1 MVRCFFQDSHMPLFT
16 DALKRAILGAALAFM
31 SSHTL
36 AAAIPAGV
44 TKVTSVEGITEYRLD
59 ANGLRILLAPDD
71 SKPTTTVNMTYLVGS
86 RHENY
91 GETGM
96 AHLLEHMLFKGSPS
110 MPNALGEFSKRGL
123 QANGTTSVD
132 RTNYYA
138 SFAAN
143 PETLAWYLN
152 WQADAMI
159 NASIKREDLDTEMT
173 VVRNEMESGENN
185 PFRILWQK
193 MLSIAYE
200 WHNYG
205 KTPIG
210 ARSDVENVD
219 IAQLRAFYKTY
230 YQPDNAVLIV
240 TGKFEPAVVLNDVV
254 KSFGKIPR
262 PTRTLPPEYTVD
274 PVQDGERSVILRRV
288 GGAPLVAAMY
298 HVPSAAHKDFAAIDL
313 ASMIL
318 ADTPSGRLYKAMVP
332 DKKAAS
338 VFGFTMDRT
347 APGTV
352 MFGAS
357 LQPGMDQTASL
368 KTLTDTLESI
378 AKHPF
383 TQEELDRVRNQW
395 LKSWEQMFSDAQK
408 VSSGLSEA
416 VAVGDWRLWFLS
428 RDRIRATTLAQVQQ
442 AAEQYLTQSN
452 RTEGQYIPT
461 EKPVRAPVFTKPD
474 LAAELK
480 DYVGDAQLKQAEAFD
495 PDPNNIDQRT
505 QRKTVKLSNGSLK
518 LALLPKESRGER
530 VHAVIQLQFG
540 DVDTLKG
547 QRIAS
552 IATPDLLLSGTALLT
567 RQQIKDR
574 IDALGGTVG
583 ISSSGTTVNISLS
596 TTRPNIDPL
605 ARFILD
611 VVREANFPQA
621 EVDEYKGKLLTS
633 IKSSMTEPTAIASRM
648 LARHDNPWPKDD
660 IRYQPSF
667 EESIEAVNTLKRETL
682 VAFHKKFYGVSH
694 ATAAAVG
701 SFDPKA
707 FENTLTQALNTWAT
721 GAAYSRIPNPYRAIK
736 PVQMQALTPDKAN
749 AFYTAAMP
757 LKMQDTDADYAAL
770 TLANF
775 LLGTSETSR
784 LWLRVREKEG
794 LSYNVRT
801 RLNVSAFEPSGSW
814 GVYAIF
820 SPENRS
826 KVEAAIREE
835 FERLLKDG
843 FSQTEVQDGI
853 KALLNY
859 RKLARAQDASLTG
872 AWVNYLDL
880 DRSFAWAAELDRKL
894 SSLTADQVNA
904 VVRKYLKPAEFSSV
918 AAGDFE
924 KKK

>member
-1 MVRCFFQDSHMPLFT
+1 MPLFT
-16 DALKRAILGAALAFM
+16 DALKGAILGAALAFIG
-31 SSHTL
+31 SQTL
-36 AAAIPAGV
+36 AAAIPAGI

-59 ANGLRILLAPDD
+59 TNGLRILLAPDE

-96 AHLLEHMLFKGSPS
+96 AHLLEHMLFKGTPA

-240 TGKFEPAVVLNDVV
+240 TGKFDPSAVLNDVV

-274 PVQDGERSVILRRV
+274 PVQDGERSVTLRRV

-313 ASMIL
+313 GTMIL
-318 ADTPSGRLYKAMVP
+318 GDTPSGRLYKAMVP
-332 DKKAAS
+332 SKQAAS

-357 LQPGMDQTASL
+357 LQPGMNQSASL
-368 KTLTDTLESI
+368 NTLTETLESI

-395 LKSWEQMFSDAQK
+395 LKSWDQMFSDAQK

-416 VAVGDWRLWFLS
+416 VALGDWRLWFLS
-428 RDRIRATTLAQVQQ
+428 RDRIRATTLTQVQL

-461 EKPVRAPVFTKPD
+461 EKPVRAPVFSKPD
-474 LAAELK
+474 LAVELK

-505 QRKTVKLSNGSLK
+505 QRKTVKLSNGSLS

-530 VHAVIQLQFG
+530 VNTVIQLKFG
-540 DVDTLKG
+540 NVESLKG

-552 IATPDLLLSGTALLT
+552 IATPDLLLSGTPQLT

-574 IDALGGTVG
+574 IDALGGQVSVSG
-583 ISSSGTTVNISLS
+583 SGTTVNISLS

-605 ARFILD
+605 LRFILD
-611 VVREANFPQA
+611 VVRGANFPQS

-648 LARHDNPWPKDD
+648 LVRHDNPWPKDD

-667 EESIEAVNTLKRETL
+667 EESIDAVNTLKREML
-682 VAFHKKFYGVSH
+682 VDFHKQFYGVTH
-694 ATAAAVG
+694 VTAAAVG
-701 SFDPKA
+701 SFEPA
-707 FENTLTQALNTWAT
+707 ALESALTQSLNSWAA
-721 GAAYSRIPNPYRAIK
+721 GAAYARIPNPYRAIK

-757 LKMQDTDADYAAL
+757 LKMQDTDQDYAAL
-770 TLANF
+770 SLANF

-801 RLNVSAFEPSGSW
+801 RLTVSAFEPSGSW

-835 FERLLKDG
+835 FERVLKDG
-843 FSQTEVQDGI
+843 FSQAEVQDGI

-859 RKLARAQDASLTG
+859 RKLARAQDSGLTG
-872 AWVNYLDL
+872 AWVNYLDTG
-880 DRSFAWAAELDRKL
+880 RTFAWAAELDRKMANL
-894 SSLTADQVNA
+894 SADQVNT
-904 VVRKYLKPAEFSSV
+904 VVRKYLKPTEFSSV

-924 KKK
+924 KTK

>member
-1 MVRCFFQDSHMPLFT
+1 MPLFT
-16 DALKRAILGAALAFM
+16 DALKRAILGAAVAFIG
-31 SSHTL
+31 SQTL
-36 AAAIPAGV
+36 AAAIPAGI

-59 ANGLRILLAPDD
+59 ANGLRILLAPDE

-96 AHLLEHMLFKGSPS
+96 AHLLEHMLFKGSPA

-240 TGKFEPAVVLNDVV
+240 TGKFDPSVVLNDVV

-274 PVQDGERSVILRRV
+274 PVQDGERSVTLRRV

-318 ADTPSGRLYKAMVP
+318 GDTPSGRLYKAMVP
-332 DKKAAS
+332 GKQAAS

-357 LQPGMDQTASL
+357 LQPGMDQSASL
-368 KTLTDTLESI
+368 KTLTETLESI

-395 LKSWEQMFSDAQK
+395 LKSWDQMFSDAQK

-428 RDRIRATTLAQVQQ
+428 RDRIRAVTLAQVQQ

-461 EKPVRAPVFTKPD
+461 EKPVRAPVFSKPD
-474 LAAELK
+474 LSAELK

-505 QRKTVKLSNGSLK
+505 QRKTVKLSNGSLS

-530 VHAVIQLQFG
+530 VHTVIQLKFG
-540 DVDTLKG
+540 NVDSLKG

-552 IATPDLLLSGTALLT
+552 IATPDLLLSGTAQRT

-574 IDALGGTVG
+574 IDALGGQVSVSG
-583 ISSSGTTVNISLS
+583 SGTTVNISLS

-605 ARFILD
+605 VRFILD
-611 VVREANFPQA
+611 VVREANFPQS

-648 LARHDNPWPKDD
+648 LARHDNPWPRDD

-667 EESIEAVNTLKRETL
+667 DESIEAVNTLKREML
-682 VAFHKKFYGVSH
+682 VDFHKKFYGVAH
-694 ATAAAVG
+694 VTAAAVG
-701 SFDPKA
+701 SFDPTA
-707 FENTLTQALNTWAT
+707 LESTLTQSLNSWAA

-757 LKMQDTDADYAAL
+757 LKMQDTDPDYAAL
-770 TLANF
+770 SLANF

-801 RLNVSAFEPSGSW
+801 RLNVSSFEPSGSW

-835 FERLLKDG
+835 FERVIRDG
-843 FSQTEVQDGI
+843 FSQAEVQDGI

-859 RKLARAQDASLTG
+859 RKLARAQDSGLTG
-872 AWVNYLDL
+872 AWVNYLDTG
-880 DRSFAWAAELDRKL
+880 RTFAWAAELDRKMAN
-894 SSLTADQVNA
+894 LTADQVNA
-904 VVRKYLKPAEFSSV
+904 VIRKYLKPAEFSSV

>member
-1 MVRCFFQDSHMPLFT
+1 MSLFT
-16 DALKRAILGAALAFM
+16 DALKRALIGAAFAFIGSQSM
-31 SSHTL
+31 
-36 AAAIPAGV
+36 AAAIPVGV

-59 ANGLRILLAPDD
+59 ANGLRILLAPDE

-96 AHLLEHMLFKGSPS
+96 AHLLEHMLFKGTPT

-143 PETLAWYLN
+143 PDTLAWYLN

-159 NASIKREDLDTEMT
+159 NATIKREDLDTEMT

-240 TGKFEPAVVLNDVV
+240 TGKFDTSAVLADVI

-332 DKKAAS
+332 TKQAAS

-357 LQPGMDQTASL
+357 LQPDMDQAKSL
-368 KTLTDTLESI
+368 QTLTSTLESI

-395 LKSWEQMFSDAQK
+395 LKSWDQMFSDAQK

-416 VAVGDWRLWFLS
+416 IAVGDWRLWFLA

-442 AAEQYLTQSN
+442 AADQYLTQSN

-461 EKPVRAPVFTKPD
+461 EKPLRAPAFSKPD
-474 LAAELK
+474 LSAELK

-495 PDPNNIDQRT
+495 PDPNNIDKRT
-505 QRKTVKLSNGSLK
+505 QRKTVRLSNGTLR

-530 VHAVIQLQFG
+530 VQTVIQLHFG
-540 DVDTLKG
+540 NVETLKG

-552 IATPDLLLSGTALLT
+552 IATPDLLLSGTAQLT

-574 IDALGGTVG
+574 IDALGGQVSVSG
-583 ISSSGTTVNISLS
+583 SGTTVNISLS
-596 TTRPNIDPL
+596 TTRANIDSL
-605 ARFILD
+605 ASFVLD
-611 VVREANFPQA
+611 VVRQANFPQT

-667 EESIEAVNTLKRETL
+667 EESIAAVTEIKREML
-682 VAFHKKFYGVSH
+682 VAFHKNFYGTAHVS
-694 ATAAAVG
+694 AASVG
-701 SFDPKA
+701 SFDPVTL
-707 FENTLTQALNTWAT
+707 ENALTQSLNHWTA
-721 GAAYSRIPNPYRAIK
+721 GAAYTRIPNPYRDIK
-736 PVQMQALTPDKAN
+736 PAQMQALTPDKAN

-757 LKMQDTDADYAAL
+757 LKMQDTDPDYAAL
-770 TLANF
+770 SLANF

-784 LWLRVREKEG
+784 LWMRVREKEG

-801 RLNVSAFEPSGSW
+801 RLSISAFEPSGSW

-820 SPENRS
+820 SPENRD
-826 KVEAAIREE
+826 KVETAIREE
-835 FERLLKDG
+835 FERVLKDG
-843 FSQTEVQDGI
+843 FSATEIQDGI
-853 KALLNY
+853 KSLLNY
-859 RKLARAQDASLTG
+859 RKLARAQDSGLTG
-872 AWVNYLDL
+872 AWINYLDTN
-880 DRSFAWAAELDRKL
+880 RTFAWAAELDRQL
-894 SSLTADQVNA
+894 ASLTLEQVNA
-904 VVRKYLKPAEFSSV
+904 AVRKYLKPTEFSSV

>member
-1 MVRCFFQDSHMPLFT
+1 MSLFT
-16 DALKRAILGAALAFM
+16 DALKRAFLGAAFAFIGSQSM
-31 SSHTL
+31 
-36 AAAIPAGV
+36 AAAIPAGI

-59 ANGLRILLAPDD
+59 ANGLRIVLAPDE

-96 AHLLEHMLFKGSPS
+96 AHLLEHMLFKGTPT

-143 PETLAWYLN
+143 PDTLAWYLN

-159 NASIKREDLDTEMT
+159 NATIKREDLDTEMT

-240 TGKFEPAVVLNDVV
+240 TGKFDTSVVLADVL
-254 KSFGKIPR
+254 KSFGNIPR
-262 PTRTLPPEYTVD
+262 PTRKLPPEYTVD

-332 DKKAAS
+332 AKQAAS

-357 LQPGMDQTASL
+357 LQPGMDQAKSL
-368 KTLTDTLESI
+368 QTLTSTLESI

-383 TQEELDRVRNQW
+383 TPEELDRVRNQW
-395 LKSWEQMFSDAQK
+395 LKSWDQMFSDAQK

-416 VAVGDWRLWFLS
+416 IAVGDWRLWFLS
-428 RDRIRATTLAQVQQ
+428 RDRIRAVTLAQVQQ
-442 AAEQYLTQSN
+442 AADQYLTQSN

-461 EKPVRAPVFTKPD
+461 EKPIRAPAFSKPD
-474 LAAELK
+474 LSAELK

-495 PDPNNIDQRT
+495 PDPTNIDKRT
-505 QRKTVKLSNGSLK
+505 QRKTVKLSNGSLR

-530 VHAVIQLQFG
+530 VQTVIQLHFG
-540 DVDTLKG
+540 DVETLKG

-552 IATPDLLLSGTALLT
+552 IATPDLLLSGTAQLT

-574 IDALGGTVG
+574 IDALGGQV
-583 ISSSGTTVNISLS
+583 SVSGSGATVNISLS
-596 TTRPNIDPL
+596 TTRANIDPL
-605 ARFILD
+605 IGFVLD
-611 VVREANFPQA
+611 VVRQASFPQA

-648 LARHDNPWPKDD
+648 LARHDNPWPRDD

-667 EESIEAVNTLKRETL
+667 EESIAAVTELKREML
-682 VAFHKKFYGVSH
+682 VAFHTNFYGATH
-694 ATAAAVG
+694 ASAAAVG
-701 SFDPKA
+701 SFDPA
-707 FENTLTQALNTWAT
+707 VLESTLTQALNQWAP
-721 GAAYSRIPNPYRAIK
+721 GAAYTRIPNPYRDIK

-757 LKMQDTDADYAAL
+757 LKMQDTDPDYAAL
-770 TLANF
+770 SLANF

-784 LWLRVREKEG
+784 LWMRVREKEG

-801 RLNVSAFEPSGSW
+801 RLNVSAYEPSGSW

-820 SPENRS
+820 SPENRA
-826 KVEAAIREE
+826 KVEAAIHEE
-835 FERLLKDG
+835 FERVLKEG
-843 FSQTEVQDGI
+843 FSEAEVQDGI

-859 RKLARAQDASLTG
+859 RKLARAQDGGLTG
-872 AWVNYLDL
+872 AWINYLDTG
-880 DRSFAWAAELDRKL
+880 RTFAWAAELDSKL
-894 SSLTADQVNA
+894 ARLTAEQVNT
-904 VVRKYLKPAEFSSV
+904 VVRKYLKPAAFSSV

>member
-1 MVRCFFQDSHMPLFT
+1 MSLFT
-16 DALKRAILGAALAFM
+16 DALKRTLIGAAFALIGTHSM
-31 SSHTL
+31 

-44 TKVTSVEGITEYRLD
+44 TKVTSVEGITEYRLES
-59 ANGLRILLAPDD
+59 NGLRILLAPDE

-96 AHLLEHMLFKGSPS
+96 AHLLEHMLFKGTPT
-110 MPNALGEFSKRGL
+110 MPNSLGEFSKRGL

-143 PETLAWYLN
+143 PDTLAWYLN

-219 IAQLRAFYKTY
+219 IGQLRAFYKTY

-240 TGKFEPAVVLNDVV
+240 TGKFDTPTVLADVM
-254 KSFGKIPR
+254 KSFGSIPR
-262 PTRTLPPEYTVD
+262 PSRTLPPEYTTD

-313 ASMIL
+313 ASMIVS
-318 ADTPSGRLYKAMVP
+318 DTPSGRLYKAMVP
-332 DKKAAS
+332 TKQAAS

-357 LQPGMDQTASL
+357 LQPGMDQAASL
-368 KTLTDTLESI
+368 KTLVQTLESL
-378 AKHPF
+378 AQHPF

-408 VSSGLSEA
+408 VSAGLSEA
-416 VAVGDWRLWFLS
+416 AAVGDWRLWFLA
-428 RDRIRATTLAQVQQ
+428 RDRIRAVTLAQVQQ
-442 AAEQYLTQSN
+442 AADLYLTQSN

-461 EKPVRAPVFTKPD
+461 EKPLRSPALSKPD

-495 PDPNNIDQRT
+495 PDPKNIDQRT
-505 QRKTVKLSNGSLK
+505 QRKTVKLTNGSIQ

-530 VHAVIQLQFG
+530 VQTVIQLHFG
-540 DVDTLKG
+540 DVSSLKG

-552 IATPDLLLSGTALLT
+552 IATPDLLLSGTAQLT

-574 IDALGGTVG
+574 IDALGGQV
-583 ISSSGTTVNISLS
+583 SVSGSGATLNISLS
-596 TTRPNIDPL
+596 TTRANIDAL
-605 ARFILD
+605 VQFVLDTARQ
-611 VVREANFPQA
+611 ANFPQA
-621 EVDEYKGKLLTS
+621 EVDEYKAKLLTS
-633 IKSSMTEPTAIASRM
+633 IKSSMTEPTAIATRM
-648 LARHDNPWPKDD
+648 LSRHDNPWPKDD

-667 EESIEAVNTLKRETL
+667 DESLATVEALKRESL
-682 VAFHKKFYGVSH
+682 VTFHQTFYGAAH
-694 ATAAAVG
+694 AMGAAVG
-701 SFDPKA
+701 SFDPA
-707 FENTLTQALNTWAT
+707 SLQATLTASLNQWGAGQAYA
-721 GAAYSRIPNPYRAIK
+721 RIPQPYRDIK
-736 PVQMQALTPDKAN
+736 PAQMQALTPDKAN

-770 TLANF
+770 SLANF

-820 SPENRS
+820 SPENRN

-835 FERLLKDG
+835 FERVLKDG
-843 FSQTEVQDGI
+843 FNQTEVQDGI

-859 RKLARAQDASLTG
+859 RKLARAQDNGLTG
-872 AWVNYLDL
+872 AWINYLDTG
-880 DRSFAWAAELDRKL
+880 RTFAWAAELDRKL
-894 SSLTADQVNA
+894 STLSAEQVNT
-904 VVRKYLKPAEFSSV
+904 VIRKYLKPAEFSSV

-924 KKK
+924 KKQ

>member
-1 MVRCFFQDSHMPLFT
+1 MPLFT
-16 DALKRAILGAALAFM
+16 DALKRAVIGAALAFLG
-31 SSHTL
+31 SQSL
-36 AAAIPAGV
+36 AAALPAGI
-44 TKVTSVEGITEYRLD
+44 TQVTSVEGITEYRLD
-59 ANGLRILLAPDD
+59 SNGLRILLAPDA

-96 AHLLEHMLFKGSPS
+96 AHLLEHMLFKGTPT

-143 PETLAWYLN
+143 PDTLAWYLN

-240 TGKFEPAVVLNDVV
+240 TGKFDTNAVLEDVI

-262 PTRTLPPEYTVD
+262 PSRKLPPEYTVD

-298 HVPSAAHKDFAAIDL
+298 HVPSAGHKDFAAIDL

-318 ADTPSGRLYKAMVP
+318 SDTPSGRLYKAMVP
-332 DKKAAS
+332 SKHAAS

-357 LQPGMDQTASL
+357 LQPGMNQAESL
-368 KTLTDTLESI
+368 KTLTHTLESI

-395 LKSWEQMFSDAQK
+395 LKSWDQMFSDAQK

-416 VAVGDWRLWFLS
+416 VAVGDWRLWFLA

-442 AAEQYLTQSN
+442 VAEQYLTQSN
-452 RTEGQYIPT
+452 RTEGQYVPT
-461 EKPVRAPVFTKPD
+461 EKPIRAPAFTKPD

-495 PDPNNIDQRT
+495 PDPKNIDQRT
-505 QRKTVKLSNGSLK
+505 QRKTVKLSNGTLK

-530 VHAVIQLQFG
+530 VQTVIQLKFG
-540 DVDTLKG
+540 NVDTLKG

-552 IATPDLLLSGTALLT
+552 IATPDLLLSGTAQLS

-574 IDALGGTVG
+574 IDALGGQVA
-583 ISSSGTTVNISLS
+583 ISGSGASVNISLS
-596 TTRPNIDPL
+596 TTRANIDSL
-605 ARFILD
+605 VRLILD
-611 VVREANFPQA
+611 VVREANFPQS
-621 EVDEYKGKLLTS
+621 EVDEYKAKLLTS

-667 EESIEAVNTLKRETL
+667 EESIASVNTLTREAL
-682 VAFHKKFYGVSH
+682 VKFHQTFYGATQV
-694 ATAAAVG
+694 TAAAVG
-701 SFDPKA
+701 SFDPA
-707 FENTLTQALNTWAT
+707 TMERTLTQSLNNWRAGAT
-721 GAAYSRIPNPYRAIK
+721 YTRIPNPYRDIK
-736 PVQMQALTPDKAN
+736 PEQMQALTPDKAN

-757 LKMQDTDADYAAL
+757 LKMQDNDPDYPAL
-770 TLANF
+770 SLANF

-784 LWLRVREKEG
+784 LWMRVREQEG

-801 RLNVSAFEPSGSW
+801 RLNVSAYEPSGSW

-820 SPENRS
+820 SPENRG

-835 FERLLKDG
+835 FERVLKDG
-843 FSQTEVQDGI
+843 FSQAEVADGI

-859 RKLARAQDASLTG
+859 RKLARAQDSGLSS

-880 DRSFAWAAELDRKL
+880 GRSFEWAAELDRKL
-894 SSLTADQVNA
+894 ASLTPEQLNT
-904 VVRKYLKPAEFSSV
+904 VVRKYLKPDQFSSV

>member
-1 MVRCFFQDSHMPLFT
+1 MSLFT
-16 DALKRAILGAALAFM
+16 DALKRTFLGAAFAFIGSQSM
-31 SSHTL
+31 
-36 AAAIPAGV
+36 AAAIPAGIS
-44 TKVTSVEGITEYRLD
+44 KVTSVEGITEYRLD
-59 ANGLRILLAPDD
+59 ANGLRILLAPDE

-96 AHLLEHMLFKGSPS
+96 AHLLEHMLFKGTPTL
-110 MPNALGEFSKRGL
+110 PNALGEFSKRGL

-143 PETLAWYLN
+143 PDTLAWYLN

-159 NASIKREDLDTEMT
+159 NATIKREDLDTEMT

-240 TGKFEPAVVLNDVV
+240 TGKFETATVLTDVV
-254 KSFGKIPR
+254 KSFGNIAR
-262 PTRTLPPEYTVD
+262 PTRKLPPEYTVD
-274 PVQDGERSVILRRV
+274 PVQDGERSIMLRRV

-298 HVPSAAHKDFAAIDL
+298 HVPSAAHKDFAALDL
-313 ASMIL
+313 ASMML

-332 DKKAAS
+332 TKQAAS

-357 LQPGMDQTASL
+357 LQPGMDQAASL
-368 KTLTDTLESI
+368 KTLTSTLESI
-378 AKHPF
+378 AQHPF

-395 LKSWEQMFSDAQK
+395 LTSWDQMFSDAQK

-416 VAVGDWRLWFLS
+416 VAIGDWRLWFLS
-428 RDRIRATTLAQVQQ
+428 RDRIRAVTLAQVQQ
-442 AAEQYLTQSN
+442 AADQYLTQSN

-461 EKPVRAPVFTKPD
+461 EKPLRAPAFSKPD

-480 DYVGDAQLKQAEAFD
+480 DYAGDAQLKQAEAFD
-495 PDPNNIDQRT
+495 PDPNNIDKRT
-505 QRKTVKLSNGSLK
+505 QRKTVKLSNGTLR

-530 VHAVIQLQFG
+530 VQTVIQLQFG
-540 DVDTLKG
+540 NAQTLRG

-552 IATPDLLLSGTALLT
+552 IATPDLLLSGTEQLT

-574 IDALGGTVG
+574 IDALGGQVSVSG
-583 ISSSGTTVNISLS
+583 SGTTVTISLS
-596 TTRPNIDPL
+596 TTRANIDSL
-605 ARFILD
+605 VRFVLD
-611 VVREANFPQA
+611 VVRQASFPQT
-621 EVDEYKGKLLTS
+621 EVDEYRGKVLTS
-633 IKSSMTEPTAIASRM
+633 IKSSMTEPMSIASRM
-648 LARHDNPWPKDD
+648 LSRHDNPWPKDD

-667 EESIEAVNTLKRETL
+667 EESIASVSELKRDML
-682 VAFHKKFYGVSH
+682 VTFHKNFYGSSQVSV
-694 ATAAAVG
+694 AAVG
-701 SFDPKA
+701 SFDPA
-707 FENTLTQALNTWAT
+707 LMENTLTQTLNQWAA
-721 GAAYSRIPNPYRAIK
+721 GASFTRLSNPYRDIK

-757 LKMQDTDADYAAL
+757 LKMQDTDPDFAAL
-770 TLANF
+770 SLANF
-775 LLGTSETSR
+775 LLGSSETSR
-784 LWLRVREKEG
+784 LWMRVREKEG

-801 RLNVSAFEPSGSW
+801 RLNVSAFEPTGSW

-820 SPENRS
+820 SPENRT

-835 FERLLKDG
+835 FERVIKEG
-843 FSQTEVQDGI
+843 FGEAEVQDGI

-859 RKLARAQDASLTG
+859 RKLARAQDSGLTS
-872 AWVNYLDL
+872 AWINYLDTG
-880 DRSFAWAAELDRKL
+880 RSFAWAAELDQKMAKL
-894 SSLTADQVNA
+894 NAEHVNA
-904 VVRKYLKPAEFSSV
+904 IVRKYLKPDQFSSV

>member
-1 MVRCFFQDSHMPLFT
+1 MPLFST
-16 DALKRAILGAALAFM
+16 ALKQAFLGATLAFIGSQALAA
-31 SSHTL
+31 T
-36 AAAIPAGV
+36 IPVGI
-44 TKVTSVEGITEYRLD
+44 TQVTSVEGITEYRLN
-59 ANGLRILLAPDD
+59 ANGLRVLLAPDE

-96 AHLLEHMLFKGSPS
+96 AHLLEHMLFKGTPN

-143 PETLAWYLN
+143 PDTLAWYLS

-159 NASIKREDLDTEMT
+159 NSSIKREDLDTEMT

-219 IAQLRAFYKTY
+219 IAQLKAFYRTY
-230 YQPDNAVLIV
+230 YQPDNAVLII
-240 TGKFEPAVVLNDVV
+240 TGKFDTTTVLNDVV
-254 KSFGKIPR
+254 KSFGSIPK
-262 PTRTLPPEYTVD
+262 PTRIVPPEYTVD

-298 HVPSAAHKDFAAIDL
+298 HVPSAAHKDFAALDL

-318 ADTPSGRLYKAMVP
+318 SDTPSGRLYKAMVP
-332 DKKAAS
+332 KKQAAS

-357 LQPGMDQTASL
+357 LQPGMDQNASL
-368 KTLTDTLESI
+368 QTLTQTLESI
-378 AKHPF
+378 AEHPF

-416 VAVGDWRLWFLS
+416 AALGDWRLWFLS
-428 RDRIRATTLAQVQQ
+428 RDRIRSTTLEHVQS
-442 AAEQYLTQSN
+442 AATQYLTQSN
-452 RTEGQYIPT
+452 RSEGQYVPT
-461 EKPVRAPVFTKPD
+461 EKPVRAPSFAKPD
-474 LAAELK
+474 LSAELK

-495 PDPNNIDQRT
+495 PDPKNIDQRT
-505 QRKTVKLSNGSLK
+505 LRKTVKLSPGSLT

-530 VHAVIQLQFG
+530 VNSVIQLRFG
-540 DVDTLKG
+540 NVATLNG
-547 QRIAS
+547 QRMRS
-552 IATPDLLLSGTALLT
+552 IATPELLLSGTAKLS
-567 RQQIKDR
+567 RQQINDR
-574 IDALGGTVG
+574 IDALGGQVG
-583 ISSSGTTVNISLS
+583 ISGSGSTVNISLS
-596 TTRPNIDPL
+596 TTRPNIEPL
-605 ARFILD
+605 IQF
-611 VVREANFPQA
+611 VVGVIREANFPQDQL
-621 EVDEYKGKLLTS
+621 DEYKGKLLTS
-633 IKSSMTEPTAIASRM
+633 IKSSMTEPNAIASRM
-648 LARHDNPWPKDD
+648 LGRHDNPWPIDD
-660 IRYQPSF
+660 IRYQPTF
-667 EESIEAVNTLKRETL
+667 DESIAMVSALRRED
-682 VAFHKKFYGVSH
+682 VVEFHKKFYGVAN

-701 SFDPKA
+701 SFDA
-707 FENTLTQALNTWAT
+707 ATLERTLTQALDGWQAGMTFARVP
-721 GAAYSRIPNPYRAIK
+721 SPYREVK
-736 PVQMQALTPDKAN
+736 PEQMQALTPDKAN
-749 AFYTAAMP
+749 AIYVAAMP
-757 LKMQDTDADYAAL
+757 LKMQDTDPDHPAL

-775 LLGTSETSR
+775 LLGSSETSR
-784 LWLRVREKEG
+784 LWLRVREQDG
-794 LSYNVRT
+794 LSYSVRT
-801 RLNVSAFEPSGSW
+801 RLSVSAFEPSGSW
-814 GVYAIF
+814 GVSAIF
-820 SPENRS
+820 SPENRG
-826 KVEAAIREE
+826 KVERAIREE
-835 FERLLKDG
+835 FDRVLKDG
-843 FSQTEVQDGI
+843 FTEAEVQDGI

-859 RKLARAQDASLTG
+859 RKLARAQDSGLTG
-872 AWVNYLDL
+872 AWINYLDT
-880 DRSFAWAAELDRKL
+880 DRSFAWAAALDQQVAAL
-894 SSLTADQVNA
+894 SVEQVNA
-904 VVRKYLKPAEFSSV
+904 VIRKYLKPAAFSSV

>member
-1 MVRCFFQDSHMPLFT
+1 MSLFT
-16 DALKRAILGAALAFM
+16 DALKRTLIGAAFAFIG
-31 SSHTL
+31 SHSM

-44 TKVTSVEGITEYRLD
+44 TKVTSVEGITEYRLES
-59 ANGLRILLAPDD
+59 NGLRILLAPDA

-96 AHLLEHMLFKGSPS
+96 AHLLEHMLFKGTPT

-143 PETLAWYLN
+143 PDTLAWYLN

-159 NASIKREDLDTEMT
+159 NSTIKRADLDTEMT

-240 TGKFEPAVVLNDVV
+240 TGKFDTAAVLVDVV

-262 PTRTLPPEYTVD
+262 PTRTIPPEYTVD

-298 HVPSAAHKDFAAIDL
+298 HVPSAAHKNFAAIDL

-332 DKKAAS
+332 TKQAAS

-357 LQPGMDQTASL
+357 LQPGMDQAESL
-368 KTLTDTLESI
+368 KTLTSTLESI
-378 AKHPF
+378 SKHPF
-383 TQEELDRVRNQW
+383 IQEELDRVRNQW
-395 LKSWEQMFSDAQK
+395 LKSWDQMFSDAQK

-416 VAVGDWRLWFLS
+416 VAVGDWRMWFLS
-428 RDRIRATTLAQVQQ
+428 RDRIREATLAQVQQ
-442 AAEQYLTQSN
+442 AADQYLIQSN
-452 RTEGQYIPT
+452 RTEGQYTPT
-461 EKPVRAPVFTKPD
+461 EKPVRAPVFSKPD
-474 LAAELK
+474 LSVELK

-495 PDPNNIDQRT
+495 PDPNNIDTRT
-505 QRKTVKLSNGSLK
+505 QRKTVKLANGTLR

-530 VHAVIQLQFG
+530 VQTAIQLQFG
-540 DVDTLKG
+540 DVDSLKG

-552 IATPDLLLSGTALLT
+552 IATPDLLLSGTKQLT

-574 IDALGGTVG
+574 IDALGGQVSVSG
-583 ISSSGTTVNISLS
+583 SGTTVNISLS
-596 TTRPNIDPL
+596 TTRTNIDPL
-605 ARFILD
+605 VRFILD
-611 VVREANFPQA
+611 VVRQASFPQA

-648 LARHDNPWPKDD
+648 LARHDNPWPMDD

-667 EESIEAVNTLKRETL
+667 KESIESVNALSRETL
-682 VAFHKKFYGVSH
+682 VAFHKKFYGAAH
-694 ATAAAVG
+694 ASAAAVG
-701 SFDPKA
+701 SFDPSML
-707 FENTLTQALNTWAT
+707 ESALIESLNSWAT
-721 GAAYSRIPNPYRAIK
+721 GAAYTRIPNPYRGIK
-736 PVQMQALTPDKAN
+736 PVKMQALTPDKAN

-757 LKMQDTDADYAAL
+757 LKMQDTDPDYPAL
-770 TLANF
+770 SLANF

-820 SPENRS
+820 SPENRN

-835 FERLLKDG
+835 FERVLKDG
-843 FSQTEVQDGI
+843 FSQAEVQDGI

-859 RKLARAQDASLTG
+859 RKLARAQDSGLTG
-872 AWVNYLDL
+872 AWINYLDTG
-880 DRSFAWAAELDRKL
+880 RTFAWAAELDRKL
-894 SSLTADQVNA
+894 AGLNADQINA
-904 VVRKYLKPAEFSSV
+904 AVRQYLKPAEFSSV

>member
-1 MVRCFFQDSHMPLFT
+1 MPLFT
-16 DALKRAILGAALAFM
+16 DALKRAFVGAALAFLG
-31 SSHTL
+31 SQSL
-36 AAAIPAGV
+36 AAALPAGI
-44 TKVTSVEGITEYRLD
+44 TQVTSVEGITEYRLD
-59 ANGLRILLAPDD
+59 SNGLRILLAPDA

-96 AHLLEHMLFKGSPS
+96 AHLLEHMLFKGTPT

-143 PETLAWYLN
+143 PDTLAWYLN
-152 WQADAMI
+152 WQADAMV

-240 TGKFEPAVVLNDVV
+240 TGKFDTNAVLADVI

-262 PTRTLPPEYTVD
+262 PTRKLPPEYTVD

-298 HVPSAAHKDFAAIDL
+298 HVPSAGHKDFAAIDL

-318 ADTPSGRLYKAMVP
+318 SDTPSGRLYKAMVP
-332 DKKAAS
+332 SKHAAS

-352 MFGAS
+352 MFGVS
-357 LQPGMDQTASL
+357 LQPGMNQAESL
-368 KTLTDTLESI
+368 KTLTHTLESI

-395 LKSWEQMFSDAQK
+395 LKSWDQMFSDAQK

-416 VAVGDWRLWFLS
+416 VAVGDWRLWFLA

-452 RTEGQYIPT
+452 RTEGQYVPT
-461 EKPVRAPVFTKPD
+461 EKPIRAPVFTKPD

-495 PDPNNIDQRT
+495 PDPKNIDQRT
-505 QRKTVKLSNGSLK
+505 QRKTVKLSNGTLK

-530 VHAVIQLQFG
+530 VQTVIQLKYG
-540 DVDTLKG
+540 NVDTLKG

-552 IATPDLLLSGTALLT
+552 IATPDLLLSGTAQLS

-574 IDALGGTVG
+574 IDALGGQVG
-583 ISSSGTTVNISLS
+583 ISGSGATVNISLS
-596 TTRPNIDPL
+596 TTRANIDPL
-605 ARFILD
+605 VRLILD
-611 VVREANFPQA
+611 VVREANFPQS
-621 EVDEYKGKLLTS
+621 EVDEYKAKLLTS

-667 EESIEAVNTLKRETL
+667 EESIASVNTLTREAL
-682 VAFHKKFYGVSH
+682 VKFHQAFYGATQV
-694 ATAAAVG
+694 TAAAVG
-701 SFDPKA
+701 SFDPA
-707 FENTLTQALNTWAT
+707 TMESTLTQSLNNWRA
-721 GAAYSRIPNPYRAIK
+721 GAAYTRIPNPYRDIK
-736 PVQMQALTPDKAN
+736 PEQMQALTPDKAN

-757 LKMQDTDADYAAL
+757 LKMQDNDPDYPAL
-770 TLANF
+770 SLANF

-784 LWLRVREKEG
+784 LWMRVREQEG

-801 RLNVSAFEPSGSW
+801 RLNVSAYEPSGSW

-835 FERLLKDG
+835 FERVLKDG
-843 FSQTEVQDGI
+843 FSQAEVADGI

-859 RKLARAQDASLTG
+859 RKLARAQDSGLTS

-880 DRSFAWAAELDRKL
+880 GRSFEWAAELDRKL
-894 SSLTADQVNA
+894 ASLTPEQLNT
-904 VVRKYLKPAEFSSV
+904 VVRKYLKPDQFSSV
-918 AAGDFE
+918 AAGDFD